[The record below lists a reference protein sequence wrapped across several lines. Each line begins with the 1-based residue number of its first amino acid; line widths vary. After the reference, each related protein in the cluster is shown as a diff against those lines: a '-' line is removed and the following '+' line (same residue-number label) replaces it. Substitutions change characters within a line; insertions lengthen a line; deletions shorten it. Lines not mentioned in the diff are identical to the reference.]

1 MKCMF
6 SVDGLDWDFF
16 KETDLLEYE
25 VFRSVR
31 REPLTSSVVFL
42 ERIHLALSSK
52 CWNECVT
59 AFIFQKY
66 FMIGKGDWL
75 VDLAKQIWGWN
86 PTHLEGL
93 GIGKGGPCTKMPW
106 PSSHTEKLHFEFS
119 WIFRGVFF
127 FSSLFFIIN
136 ALNSVIF
143 VNVSK
148 CLILKS
154 TNSRSKLVYKTKRPS
169 LLGSLWFGLYSK
181 IQSIEKCPA
190 FLELC
195 SQQRN
200 AQCEE
205 NIYLCD
211 VVSEIPAH
219 SWELTLCLGPA
230 VCPGVF
236 LAQDSSSCRMEP

>member
-1 MKCMF
+1 MSVSQLSF
-6 SVDGLDWDFF
+6 SRNISWLA
-16 KETDLLEYE
+16 KETDWWILLNKSGDEIPHILKVWALE
-25 VFRSVR
+25 KEGPAPRCPDQAVTRKSCTLNLVEFS
-31 REPLTSSVVFL
+31 EVVF
-42 ERIHLALSSK
+42 
-52 CWNECVT
+52 
-59 AFIFQKY
+59 
-66 FMIGKGDWL
+66 
-75 VDLAKQIWGWN
+75 
-86 PTHLEGL
+86 
-93 GIGKGGPCTKMPW
+93 
-106 PSSHTEKLHFEFS
+106 
-119 WIFRGVFF
+119 FF

-230 VCPGVF
+230 MCPGVF

>member
-1 MKCMF
+1 MYCVCHLWPSWLY
-6 SVDGLDWDFF
+6 SVLTSTAVIMLDN
-16 KETDLLEYE
+16 
-25 VFRSVR
+25 VR
-31 REPLTSSVVFL
+31 RNWSQVHVCCFVPSNNIADAPRAGKISWLVEFSEFFFVVFFPP
-42 ERIHLALSSK
+42 R
-52 CWNECVT
+52 
-59 AFIFQKY
+59 
-66 FMIGKGDWL
+66 
-75 VDLAKQIWGWN
+75 
-86 PTHLEGL
+86 
-93 GIGKGGPCTKMPW
+93 
-106 PSSHTEKLHFEFS
+106 
-119 WIFRGVFF
+119 
-127 FSSLFFIIN
+127 FFIIN

-190 FLELC
+190 FLELR

-211 VVSEIPAH
+211 VVSEIPGH
-219 SWELTLCLGPA
+219 SCELTLCLGPA
-230 VCPGVF
+230 LCPGAL
-236 LAQDSSSCRMEP
+236 LAQNSSSCRMEP